1 MKRQECKTH
10 GILLKM
16 YLEVV
21 ILVVLTTFLRKYKGE
36 FRDNGGSSD
45 TVFESSWNNDNRA
58 EKE

>member
-1 MKRQECKTH
+1 MKIQECKTH

-21 ILVVLTTFLRKYKGE
+21 ILVVLTTFLRKYNGE

-45 TVFESSWNNDNRA
+45 TVFESSC
-58 EKE
+58 E